1 MTDHVVL
8 KHRTTIMV
16 AVEMTGP
23 QRDAYA
29 KRYGNEFVREE
40 IENRLTFE
48 VVTALRGDEQAAE
61 WLRWLREKATV
72 TIERTEV

>member
-1 MTDHVVL
+1 MTEHVVL

-29 KRYGNEFVREE
+29 KRYGNEFVAEE
-40 IENRLTFE
+40 IANRLTFE
-48 VVTALRGDEQAAE
+48 SVTALRGDEQAAE
-61 WLRWLREKATV
+61 WLRWLRENATV
-72 TIERTEV
+72 RIQGTEV